1 MKKFGKILFIDRDI
15 LTFDQDAGSYIAFEY
30 LKILNE
36 LCEELLFW
44 PYLQNTT
51 EPYLSLM
58 KRMGINVCYDI
69 SFRRFYDQRC
79 KDIDIIFTSRP
90 DITYPYINILKQ
102 NPKARI
108 FYIGHDLHYL
118 REKREERLK
127 GVEVFDSK
135 FKYMKNQEEFI
146 IKNVTCSLYFSQT
159 EINLVKNNL
168 QNANLEVIPWIQPIN
183 EKVTYKEFCN
193 RKIITFLGGFSHSP
207 NKDAVLWFIND
218 ILPLIKKHEPQI
230 NLYIVGSNPPDE
242 ILRLGNEQIK
252 VIGHVSEDQLATI
265 FNDSR
270 IFISPLK
277 FGAGFK
283 GKIAKA
289 MSFGLPVLTTSIGA
303 EGIGLE
309 DGQTALIANNEQTFC
324 EKFLILYNNE
334 NLWKRIS
341 KNSLEHIE
349 KHYTIQNAKSK
360 IIKIL
365 EQS

>member
-1 MKKFGKILFIDRDI
+1 M
-15 LTFDQDAGSYIAFEY
+15 
-30 LKILNE
+30 
-36 LCEELLFW
+36 
-44 PYLQNTT
+44 
-51 EPYLSLM
+51 
-58 KRMGINVCYDI
+58 
-69 SFRRFYDQRC
+69 
-79 KDIDIIFTSRP
+79 
-90 DITYPYINILKQ
+90 
-102 NPKARI
+102 
-108 FYIGHDLHYL
+108 
-118 REKREERLK
+118 
-127 GVEVFDSK
+127 
-135 FKYMKNQEEFI
+135 
-146 IKNVTCSLYFSQT
+146 
-159 EINLVKNNL
+159 
-168 QNANLEVIPWIQPIN
+168 
-183 EKVTYKEFCN
+183 
-193 RKIITFLGGFSHSP
+193 
-207 NKDAVLWFIND
+207 
-218 ILPLIKKHEPQI
+218 PLIKKHEPQI